1 MSFDTSVFVVQRGDT
16 RYKVLGADWDTIQD
30 GDLMI
35 AHRGGTACKFIVGTD
50 TWEDTDLLVCTDAAG
65 VTRSV
70 TGDQVPAG
78 GAAFLP
84 DEIVD
89 TQGAQAGGDLVWYQS
104 NYYGCK
110 NMAAIN
116 MLKVDA
122 ITNRYVGTGGTWNNP
137 MGWSYAPYLTFWTN
151 TNRFGLSTASGYKY
165 ITSNQAS
172 SWTASASASGVES
185 RSSTMYGDGVSSIEV
200 GWLGTPNSYRT
211 YYSGNG
217 SSFSNRGNT
226 TTISQAV
233 GAGSNSNAWSRR
245 SGGGYNA
252 HSSKGSSTIT
262 GSALTSLT
270 ARELAVLGDK
280 IYLFAENEQ
289 IINEAPSST
298 SGFSNQ
304 ANHVAQVLPPEV
316 AGRTFLAEGNNAQ
329 YGDNIAT
336 DGLIFYRTTP
346 ETDKPNYVV
355 YKRITES
362 TWKVRGVGRNG
373 RCLWNPK
380 KQQLVQI
387 QAGDPDFWCYN
398 LA

>member
-35 AHRGGTACKFIVGTD
+35 AHRGGTAFKFTVGTD

-89 TQGAQAGGDLVWYQS
+89 TAGVGASGNLVWYQ
-104 NYYGCK
+104 NNFYGCK
-110 NMAAIN
+110 NQTALN
-116 MLKVDA
+116 MLRVNA
-122 ITNRYVGTGGTWNNP
+122 TTNEYLGTGGTWNNP
-137 MGWSYAPYLTFWTN
+137 QGWGHAQYLTFWSTS
-151 TNRFGLSTASGYKY
+151 NRFGFSTASGQKF
-165 ITSNQAS
+165 ITSNQAASWAGS
-172 SWTASASASGVES
+172 SSASGVQG
-185 RSSTMYGDGVSSIEV
+185 RTSTLYGDGVSGIEI
-200 GWLGTPNSYRT
+200 GWLGTSNSYNSL
-211 YYSGNG
+211 YSANG

-226 TTISQAV
+226 TSISQAV
-233 GAGSNSNAWSRR
+233 GAGTNSNAWSRR

-252 HSSKGSSTIT
+252 HSSKASSTIN
-262 GSALTSLT
+262 GSALTNLT
-270 ARELAVLGDK
+270 SRELAVLGDK

-298 SGFSNQ
+298 AGFSNQ
-304 ANHVAQVLPPEV
+304 ANHVAQILPPEV
-316 AGRTFLAEGNNAQ
+316 AGRTFVAEGNNAQ
-329 YGDNIAT
+329 YGDVIAN

-346 ETDKPNYVV
+346 ELDKPNYVV

-362 TWKVRGVGRNG
+362 TWKVRGIGRSG
-373 RCLWNPK
+373 MCLWNPK

-387 QAGDPDFWCYN
+387 QPGQPDFWCYN
-398 LA
+398 LP